1 MFLKN
6 IRKGSSLF
14 LCITVILSFFVGCSD
29 VSNSETYY
37 AFCGFAGV
45 KENTNNEFYFLKES
59 VSNSSAVNSTD
70 TTITVE
76 ECYFDETEKTLI
88 IDLIYNDVQ
97 NSDENKELEPVVL
110 IDGKETKVYK
120 WHSENENT
128 APTFEKECHYS
139 IRLQN
144 VKRISEEN
152 KISVCIGDSQID
164 FNLDKQVGT
173 TNLDKLG
180 VRVQELGNGL
190 KLVISN
196 GSYRNKKG
204 FYLSVISDKS
214 YYDMAVI
221 TKANLT
227 LKNKDTNEDIV
238 CDMNLYSSVLGEAN
252 AIFCCNEKELIEETI
267 DFSTC
272 SFLYDMDV
280 QYSHVIEDT
289 IDIDIVNS
297 DFPINVS
304 RETSKNKNIQ
314 LSIDKK
320 TENDNVFIEI
330 SELNSTDFGN
340 AYIIQPDF
348 HINVIYK
355 DEKNYAQELEEG
367 KHIYEVGKNMNEI
380 SLEIIENN
388 FHEQFSGEIT
398 MS

>member
-6 IRKGSSLF
+6 IRKGFSLF
-14 LCITVILSFFVGCSD
+14 LCITVVLSFFVGCSD

-97 NSDENKELEPVVL
+97 NLDENKELEPVVL

-120 WHSENENT
+120 WHSEIENT

-164 FNLDKQVGT
+164 FNLDKQIGT
-173 TNLDKLG
+173 TNPNDLG
-180 VRVQELGNGL
+180 VCVQELGNGL
-190 KLVISN
+190 KLVISD
-196 GSYRNKKG
+196 GSYGNKRG

-221 TKANLT
+221 TKASLT
-227 LKNKDTNEDIV
+227 LKNKDVSEDII

-252 AIFCCNEKELIEETI
+252 AIFCCDEKNLIEETI

-280 QYSHVIEDT
+280 QYSHIIEDT

-297 DFPINVS
+297 DFPISVS
-304 RETSKNKNIQ
+304 RETSKNKNIE

-330 SELNSTDFGN
+330 SELNSTDFEDD
-340 AYIIQPDF
+340 YIIQPDF
-348 HINVIYK
+348 HINVINR
-355 DEKNYAQELEEG
+355 DEKDYAQELEEG
-367 KHIYEVGKNMNEI
+367 KHIYDVDKNMEKI

-388 FHEQFSGEIT
+388 FHERFSGEVK
-398 MS
+398 

>member
-1 MFLKN
+1 MNDFKKTSR
-6 IRKGSSLF
+6 IFSLF
-14 LCITVILSFFVGCSD
+14 LCFTIISSLFVGCSD
-29 VSNSETYY
+29 SSNTETYY

-45 KENTNNEFYFLKES
+45 KENANNEFYFLKES
-59 VSNSSAVNSTD
+59 VSNSTAVNSTD
-70 TTITVE
+70 KTITVE

-97 NSDENKELEPVVL
+97 NSNENKEIEPVVL

-120 WHSENENT
+120 WLSEIENT

-173 TNLDKLG
+173 TNPDDLG

-196 GSYRNKKG
+196 GSYLNKRG
-204 FYLSVISDKS
+204 FYLSVINDGS
-214 YYDMAVI
+214 YYDLASV

-227 LKNKDTNEDIV
+227 LKNSGVGEDV
-238 CDMNLYSSVLGEAN
+238 FCNMNLYSSVLGEVN
-252 AIFCCNEKELIEETI
+252 AIFCCDENDLIEETT

-272 SFLYDMDV
+272 SFLYDIDV
-280 QYSHVIEDT
+280 LYSHIIDDV
-289 IDIDIVNS
+289 IDIDIVNF

-304 RETSKNKNIQ
+304 KKTSQNKNVQ
-314 LSIDKK
+314 FSIDKK
-320 TENDNVFIEI
+320 SENGIDFLEINTLNINDFENGALVSPGFI
-330 SELNSTDFGN
+330 
-340 AYIIQPDF
+340 
-348 HINVIYK
+348 INVITNDKESQAIEIESGKYQF
-355 DEKNYAQELEEG
+355 ELKNGIEQ
-367 KHIYEVGKNMNEI
+367 I
-380 SLEIIENN
+380 SLKIHEYN
-388 FHEQFSGEIT
+388 FHKYFSGEVK
-398 MS
+398 

>member
-6 IRKGSSLF
+6 IRKGFSLF
-14 LCITVILSFFVGCSD
+14 LCITVVLSFFVGCSD

-97 NSDENKELEPVVL
+97 NLDENKELEPVVL

-120 WHSENENT
+120 WHSEIENT

-164 FNLDKQVGT
+164 FNLDKQIGT
-173 TNLDKLG
+173 TNPNDLG
-180 VRVQELGNGL
+180 VCVQELGNGL
-190 KLVISN
+190 KLVISD
-196 GSYRNKKG
+196 GSYGNKRG

-221 TKANLT
+221 TKASLT
-227 LKNKDTNEDIV
+227 LKNKDVSEDII

-252 AIFCCNEKELIEETI
+252 AIFCCDEKNLIEETI

-280 QYSHVIEDT
+280 QYSHIIEDT

-297 DFPINVS
+297 DFPISVS
-304 RETSKNKNIQ
+304 RETSKNKNIE

-330 SELNSTDFGN
+330 SELNSTDFEDD
-340 AYIIQPDF
+340 YIIQPDF
-348 HINVIYK
+348 HINVINR
-355 DEKNYAQELEEG
+355 DEKDYAQELEEG
-367 KHIYEVGKNMNEI
+367 KHIYDVDKNMEKI

-388 FHEQFSGEIT
+388 FHEQFSGEIK
-398 MS
+398 

>member
-1 MFLKN
+1 MILKKTSR
-6 IRKGSSLF
+6 IFSLF
-14 LCITVILSFFVGCSD
+14 LCFTIISSLFVGCAD
-29 VSNSETYY
+29 ISNSETYY

-97 NSDENKELEPVVL
+97 NLDENKELEPVVL

-120 WHSENENT
+120 WHSEIENT

-164 FNLDKQVGT
+164 FNLDKQIGT
-173 TNLDKLG
+173 TNPNDLG
-180 VRVQELGNGL
+180 VCVQELGNGL
-190 KLVISN
+190 KLVISD

-227 LKNKDTNEDIV
+227 LKNKDASEDII

-252 AIFCCNEKELIEETI
+252 AIFCCDEEEMIEETI

-280 QYSHVIEDT
+280 QYSHIIEDT

-297 DFPINVS
+297 DFPISVS
-304 RETSKNKNIQ
+304 RETSKNKNIE

-330 SELNSTDFGN
+330 SELNSTDFEDD
-340 AYIIQPDF
+340 YIIQPDF
-348 HINVIYK
+348 HINVINR
-355 DEKNYAQELEEG
+355 DEKDYAQELEEG
-367 KHIYEVGKNMNEI
+367 KHIYDVDKNMEKI

-388 FHEQFSGEIT
+388 FHEQFSGEIK
-398 MS
+398 

>member
-6 IRKGSSLF
+6 IRKGFSLF
-14 LCITVILSFFVGCSD
+14 LCITVVLSFFVGCSD

-45 KENTNNEFYFLKES
+45 KENTNNEFYYLKKS
-59 VSNSSAVNSTD
+59 VSNSTTANGFD
-70 TTITVE
+70 ETITVE
-76 ECYFDETEKTLI
+76 ECYFDATEKTLI
-88 IDLIYNDVQ
+88 IDLIYNDIQ
-97 NSDENKELEPVVL
+97 NLDENKELEPVVL

-120 WHSENENT
+120 WHSEIENT

-144 VKRISEEN
+144 VKRISGEN

-164 FNLDKQVGT
+164 FNLDKQIGT
-173 TNLDKLG
+173 TNPNDLG
-180 VRVQELGNGL
+180 VCVQELGNGL
-190 KLVISN
+190 KLVISD
-196 GSYRNKKG
+196 GSYKNKKG

-227 LKNKDTNEDIV
+227 LKNKDASEDII

-252 AIFCCNEKELIEETI
+252 AIFCCDEEELIEGTI

-280 QYSHVIEDT
+280 QYSHIIEDT

-297 DFPINVS
+297 DFPISVS
-304 RETSKNKNIQ
+304 RETSKNKNIE

-330 SELNSTDFGN
+330 SELNSTDFEDD
-340 AYIIQPDF
+340 YIIQPDF
-348 HINVIYK
+348 HINVINR
-355 DEKNYAQELEEG
+355 DEKDYAQELEEG
-367 KHIYEVGKNMNEI
+367 KHIYDVDKNMEKI

-388 FHEQFSGEIT
+388 FHEQFSGEIK
-398 MS
+398 